1 MSNLFRAVTIDVDGN
16 AEAVQWDTTSGT
28 LTHLQQAVG
37 GLVDLVAL
45 HEHVTM
51 WVNDEGIVKGMP
63 MNIVATSIARGF
75 GFTHQ
80 PYFGTAV
87 FTGGGDE
94 EGGAKGAH
102 QQSSLMARAG
112 TGRAPPPT
120 VATTPRAARGWGSPT
135 AP

>member
-16 AEAVQWDTTSGT
+16 AEAVQWDTTNGT

-63 MNIVATSIARGF
+63 MMSAAHDSE
-75 GFTHQ
+75 
-80 PYFGTAV
+80 
-87 FTGGGDE
+87 TGACLGG
-94 EGGAKGAH
+94 
-102 QQSSLMARAG
+102 R
-112 TGRAPPPT
+112 
-120 VATTPRAARGWGSPT
+120 
-135 AP
+135 